1 MDAISINRK
10 RKIYSIKEM
19 NIALIAEEG
28 DRMLVVF
35 NGEENYRL
43 AEGQRLVFR
52 RYVYGDGAGVETITT
67 AVTILEKAKYGKKDA
82 VYTTIPDDIVLRLP
96 VYYGGRLS
104 IKKGPQECVDD
115 YDAYFDET
123 HRYLVVKIGDNYHI
137 NDWCYYYNT
146 LESEYFIVEFDT
158 THNIFAQ
165 DAYFVNNILNTD
177 YSIEVR
183 NGGNGKIGQ
192 FEGVAV
198 ALEGLPREA
207 RKSDTLTKV
216 SGLTNCGKMDEDWK
230 YYKTEYYRYTFAPSA
245 ISRRR
250 IIFSGASTTQTDG
263 DFFTKVCYLI
273 ENGERFV
280 PRYNPFY
287 YYVMDGSDK
296 RYRLW
301 SDPWW
306 TEFDSKNG
314 RRPLKEVYFKDGDSR
329 CTFGVENDY
338 WNVPMVTFSN
348 DEFSL
353 GTEEDQGREYVDS
366 SIDSVIP
373 DVIDMERFK
382 YAPAIFDGEDYSMAK
397 SITFDLHFRK
407 RETKDIIK
415 SSVAENGGYPI
426 YEDGWYISENS
437 GNTVW
442 WNGMNYDGN
451 EFDATRFKEFYEEKG
466 RKSDLLGYLG
476 FDDEDVY
483 YRKAKVVMSFI
494 RLSFYTSPD
503 PMEQKL
509 LYYSTS
515 FLDATSLY
523 GKYMKQS
530 SVKYGKYGEYETTPL
545 LFYPYDGVS
554 ARVDTEICIKN
565 EFNNLASSEGFNLY
579 LFGDDADKVDEGKP
593 YRTIYMK
600 IEFNHAGNGK
610 TIPMVMW
617 PKDENGEYRP
627 ITIDSFLKDLYIPI
641 RIQYIDGKFVYS
653 IPSAENENGNIRI
666 VLFEPKISY
675 ETI

>member
-19 NIALIAEEG
+19 NVSLMAEEG

-35 NGEENYRL
+35 GGAENYRL
-43 AEGQRLVFR
+43 GEGQRLVFR
-52 RYVYGDGAGVETITT
+52 RYIYKDDGAMETITM
-67 AVTILEKAKYGKKDA
+67 AVTILEKTKYGKKDA

-96 VYYGGRLS
+96 VYYGGRLN
-104 IKKGPQECVDD
+104 IKKSEVDCTED
-115 YDAYFDET
+115 YDAYFDDV
-123 HRYLVVKIGDNYHI
+123 HRYLVVRIGGIYHI
-137 NDWCYYYNT
+137 NDWCYYYKT
-146 LESEYFIVEFDT
+146 PESEYFIVEFDT
-158 THNIFAQ
+158 FHNIFPQ
-165 DAYFVNNILNTD
+165 DVYAVNNFLETD

-183 NGGNGKIGQ
+183 NGNNGKLGQ

-198 ALEGLPREA
+198 AMEGLPREA
-207 RKSDTLTKV
+207 RRSDTVTKV
-216 SGLTNCGKMDEDWK
+216 SGLTNCGKVDENRNL
-230 YYKTEYYRYTFAPSA
+230 YGVNYYRYTHSPRE

-250 IIFSGASTTQTDG
+250 IIFSGVSTTQTDG
-263 DFFTKVCYLI
+263 DFFSKVCYLI

-287 YYVMDGSDK
+287 YYIMDGSNK
-296 RYRLW
+296 EYKLW
-301 SDPWW
+301 TDPWW
-306 TEFDSKNG
+306 EELNAKND
-314 RRPLKEVYFKDGDSR
+314 RRPLKEVYFSVGDSR

-338 WNVPMVTFSN
+338 WNVPMVTFSS
-348 DEFSL
+348 DELSL
-353 GTEEDQGREYVDS
+353 GIEEDQGRDYVDS
-366 SIDSVIP
+366 TIENLIP

-382 YAPAIFDGEDYSMAK
+382 YAPAIFNESGYSMAK
-397 SITFDLHFRK
+397 SITFDFHFRK
-407 RETKDIIK
+407 RATKEMVK
-415 SSVAENGGYPI
+415 SAAAEDRAYPI
-426 YEDGWYISENS
+426 YDDGWYVSEDS

-442 WNGMNYDGN
+442 WNGMDYDGA
-451 EFDATRFKEFYEEKG
+451 EFDSGQFSQFYEERG
-466 RKSDLLGYLG
+466 HKSDLLGYLG
-476 FDDEDVY
+476 FDDEDIY
-483 YRKAKVVMSFI
+483 YRKSKVVMSFI
-494 RLSFYTSPD
+494 RLSFYTSTD

-530 SVKYGKYGEYETTPL
+530 LAKYGKYGEYETTPL
-545 LFYPYDGVS
+545 VFYPYEGVS
-554 ARVDTEICIKN
+554 ARLDTEICIKN

-617 PKDENGEYRP
+617 PKDENDEYRP
-627 ITIDSFLKDLYIPI
+627 ITMESFLKDLYIPI
-641 RIQYIDGKFVYS
+641 RVQYIDGKFVYS
-653 IPSAENENGNIRI
+653 IPSAESENGNIRI

-675 ETI
+675 EMI